1 MTNNIRNAT
10 EALYNIP
17 SDLPREEWLKTG
29 MAAIS
34 AGLSIDEIINWSRT
48 GSNFK
53 NEKDVRDSFKNVNV
67 AGGIT
72 AATLF
77 WMAKQYGWQVSL
89 LEPDIPQKNLNE
101 AQKIWNIGTDANQDH
116 PYIARKKGNSNGL
129 KIYPSN
135 AKKLRIKGHDI
146 TGYLMVPC
154 WDGNNLQTIQ
164 FIPPREGQKL
174 NLPNTSFN
182 DGYFIC
188 GQDQSKI
195 FICEGIGQ
203 AWAAAEASGKSA
215 ASTFGVGRTETVTK
229 KLKLQFPSSELIIC
243 ADAGQ
248 EKGIQKVARDNSI
261 KYILMPKGSEK
272 NSDINDLM
280 ISNGKE
286 ALIKLLNEPI
296 VPLSYDPDARNRI
309 HQKERGMRASEEKVS
324 IYNGIKHHIDGI
336 ALQAHHSYIFG
347 ASGSFKTTFLTALCI
362 KAVIKNPNLKVHYW
376 GFDVSPPYVEA
387 VVRLCKELSIENQ
400 FFLFDTQTAEDLK
413 SHYQDYLSESIRLDD
428 VIVVLDTYKFLS
440 ADVNTKN
447 ANKEA
452 MHFIKNI
459 IKLGAAWISIGHT
472 NKDGRNQSGTAEI
485 EQDSDGLLKI
495 ESYIDGKKGLAN
507 IVKGGRCRWQ
517 APNLTIATE
526 LIKEDK
532 EKPYLFWYHAIKH
545 AEITDGVDVE
555 RIKTLKELDPTMKIV
570 LEMIIE
576 RCNDYGPFNKT
587 SLIDAIKQNETLDLS
602 KAQIKSILNVG
613 EGQYWRTIKDKENNN
628 RILYH
633 PIEDVDYESLL
644 NKTS

>member
-1 MTNNIRNAT
+1 MANNIENAT
-10 EALYNIP
+10 EALYSIP
-17 SDLPREEWLKTG
+17 SDLPREEWVKIG
-29 MAAIS
+29 IAGIA
-34 AGLSIDEIINWSRT
+34 AGLTIDHIVDWSRT
-48 GSNFK
+48 GANFK
-53 NEKDVRDSFKNVNV
+53 SEKDVRDSFKSVNI
-67 AGGIT
+67 AGGIS
-72 AATLF
+72 AASLF
-77 WMAKQYGWQVSL
+77 WMAKQYGWENPNNSIKEANTLKSNVDQVWNAG
-89 LEPDIPQKNLNE
+89 IPADEN
-101 AQKIWNIGTDANQDH
+101 H
-116 PYIARKKGNSNGL
+116 PYIVIKKGKPNGL
-129 KIYPSN
+129 KIYPLN
-135 AKKLRIKGHDI
+135 AKKLYINGHDV
-146 TGYLMVPC
+146 TGYLMMPC
-154 WDGNNLQTIQ
+154 WDNHNLQTIQ
-164 FIPPREGQKL
+164 FIPPGEGKKL
-174 NLPNTSFN
+174 NLPNASF
-182 DGYFIC
+182 DGGYFIC
-188 GQDQSKI
+188 GQDRSRI
-195 FICEGIGQ
+195 YVCEGIGQ
-203 AWAAAEASGKSA
+203 AWAAAEVSGKSSV
-215 ASTFGVGRTETVTK
+215 STFGLGRTETVIK
-229 KLKLQFPSSELIIC
+229 KLKLQFPGSELIIC

-248 EKGIQKVARDNSI
+248 EKGIQKAARDNNI
-261 KYILMPKGSEK
+261 KYIFMPEGSEK

-286 ALIKLLNEPI
+286 ALMKLLNEPI
-296 VPLSYDPDARNRI
+296 VTLSYDPDARNRI
-309 HQKERGMRASEEKVS
+309 HQKERGMRASEEKMS
-324 IYNGIKHHIDGI
+324 IFAGLKHHIDGI

-413 SHYQDYLSESIRLDD
+413 SHYQDYLSENIRLDD

-447 ANKEA
+447 ANKDA

-472 NKDGRNQSGTAEI
+472 NKDGQKQSGTAEI

-517 APNLTIATE
+517 APNLTISTE

-555 RIKTLKELDPTMKIV
+555 RLKKVKELDPTMKIV
-570 LEMIIE
+570 LEMIVE
-576 RCNDYGPFNKT
+576 RSNDSDPFNKT
-587 SLIDAIKQNETLDLS
+587 SLIDSIKKNESLDLS

-613 EGQYWRTIKDKENNN
+613 EGKYWRTIKDKENNN

-633 PIEDVDYESLL
+633 PIEDVDYESLS
-644 NKTS
+644 NKRP